1 MERLLRLG
9 ADGIITD
16 YPRRAREVVDRLG
29 GAAGTVRPR

>member
-16 YPRRAREVVDRLG
+16 YPRRARGRVDRGPLK
-29 GAAGTVRPR
+29 RHR